1 MHQPCLLGMLI
12 FNSYHALIKWG
23 HGRPHDFG
31 FGRAKSFVLSA
42 KRNWMPP
49 PTQIDF
55 DHPKSTF
62 HPASPLNL
70 LFVPPKWKETKIR
83 WGGGRK
89 NFRGRRGRSKVW
101 VHQTFLYSEKLP
113 LFYFFLKDKVK
124 VCRTPLCNIFI
135 FCRILRKNKTVFSCP
150 YDNLPLPIFLYQKTI
165 IFHKNYTEPVK

>member
-1 MHQPCLLGMLI
+1 MGAWASTWFWLWAGKI
-12 FNSYHALIKWG
+12 FC
-23 HGRPHDFG
+23 
-31 FGRAKSFVLSA
+31 AKCEKKLNA
-42 KRNWMPP
+42 PP
-49 PTQIDF
+49 PPKLILTTLKALFILH
-55 DHPKSTF
+55 HPWIYF
-62 HPASPLNL
+62 LFPLNERKQKL
-70 LFVPPKWKETKIR
+70 DR
-83 WGGGRK
+83 GGGRK

-165 IFHKNYTEPVK
+165 IFQKNYTEPVK